1 MAGTQLGIR
10 GLQRALLV
18 LALSGVAVTIA
29 GAVVDLPALA
39 RAYLVAVVT
48 WMAFPLGC
56 LAMLLAWHLAG
67 GRWGLVVGD
76 ALEAIVRTLPLLAL
90 LFLPVLA
97 GLDAIYPWTRP
108 EFLAAHE
115 TVARKAGYLNPP
127 FFIVRSLIYL
137 AIWTGLALI
146 LTAPRRRFD
155 ERRRRRGLAA
165 ASAILYAL
173 TASFASIDWILSL
186 QPTFNS
192 SVFGM
197 LVMSGQAVGG
207 YALALLLA
215 LGLIEA
221 AGRADLVREHRLI
234 GLGSLFMALVL
245 IWTYFIF
252 IQYLVVWSGDLPHGA
267 EWYIDRGQGVWRA
280 VIAAVA
286 FANGGLPFLVL
297 LSSRARQSWRVLMA
311 LAALVVI
318 ARVLDGLWLSVPA
331 FGDDAPAAWM
341 IAGTMIAVGGI
352 WLSAVLWLALPRAG
366 WILRAVEAAGRG

>member
-1 MAGTQLGIR
+1 MTEAQIR
-10 GLQRALLV
+10 LRRLQWALLA

-29 GAVVDLPALA
+29 GAIVDLPALS

-56 LAMLLAWHLAG
+56 LALLIAWHLTG
-67 GRWGLVVGD
+67 GPWGLVLGG
-76 ALEAIVRTLPLLAL
+76 ALEAILRTLPLLAL

-97 GLDAIYPWTRP
+97 GLDAIWPWARP
-108 EFLAAHE
+108 EFVDAHE
-115 TVARKAGYLNPP
+115 VVARKAGYLNPP
-127 FFIVRSLIYL
+127 FFIARSLIYL
-137 AIWTGLALI
+137 AVWAGLALI

-173 TASFASIDWILSL
+173 TVSFASIDWILSL
-186 QPTFNS
+186 QPTFHS
-192 SVFGM
+192 TAFGM

-215 LGLIEA
+215 LGLVEA
-221 AGRADLVREHRLI
+221 AGRVDLVREHRLI

-245 IWTYFIF
+245 LWTYFAF
-252 IQYLVVWSGDLPHGA
+252 MQYLVVWSGDLPHGA
-267 EWYIDRGQGVWRA
+267 EWYIDRGHGVWRA

-297 LSSRARQSWRVLMA
+297 LSARARQNWQVLMA
-311 LAALVVI
+311 LAALVVS

-341 IAGTMIAVGGI
+341 IAGTMIAVGAI